1 MCYNRSAAALFKGGG
16 KGLYM
21 SENRAKYSS
30 VPLQDM
36 RKRPPNKAPSKPS
49 AQIPGAPVN
58 PRSFILLQVMLV
70 AVLPLTFLAAL
81 LAKDQRLYW
90 GFVILSLVCLGV
102 MGLMKAFVSNAR
114 RVLTVIHAA
123 MIAVSL
129 FAILMTVP
137 AVNDLTTPQT
147 QDLASIFSDNTSA
160 SMVDMA
166 QAQSQDQPAATASNP
181 GAASQAQQKLD
192 QFMSAWSNKD
202 YAAMVSYS
210 SPDWVSK
217 HQDQRDAET
226 DIFHLSAI
234 RTPLDYRIQ
243 DVSGN
248 DSDQTRTI
256 TMQATISKNDGKE
269 PLLYNFQ
276 ILMIRANSEWY
287 VDPNS
292 ISSSQIVQQTAQ
304 VTVPPNQP
312 AVIPAVSGSVL
323 PQVRSDTVL
332 YYNQDGGE
340 FYHINPNCDSIGP
353 KYKPLTAT
361 FYYRDVSSETF
372 KNLKPCPVCKAPA
385 R

>member
-1 MCYNRSAAALFKGGG
+1 
-16 KGLYM
+16 M

-36 RKRPPNKAPSKPS
+36 RKRPPNKTPSRSS
-49 AQIPGAPVN
+49 AQVPNGPPAG
-58 PRSFILLQVMLV
+58 PRSFVLLQVLLV
-70 AVLPLTFLAAL
+70 AVLPLTFVVAL
-81 LAKDQRLYW
+81 LAKDVQLYW
-90 GFVILSLVCLGV
+90 GFVIVSAICLGV
-102 MGLMKAFVSNAR
+102 MVLMKAFVLNAR
-114 RVLTVIHAA
+114 RVLSVIHAA

-137 AVNDLTTPQT
+137 PPSDTSTQQT

-160 SMVDMA
+160 SMVDMT
-166 QAQSQDQPAATASNP
+166 QAQTQEQPLTSPNP
-181 GAASQAQQKLD
+181 GSASQAQQKLD

-210 SPDWVSK
+210 SPDWVNK
-217 HQDQRDAET
+217 HQTQRDAET

-234 RTPLDYRIQ
+234 RTPLDYQIQ

-256 TMQATISKNDGKE
+256 TMQASISKNDGKE
-269 PLLYNFQ
+269 PQLYNFQ
-276 ILMIRANSEWY
+276 ILMIRVNSDWY

-292 ISSSQIVQQTAQ
+292 ISSSQVIQQTAQ
-304 VTVPPNQP
+304 QTISPDQAAAVMPITGSAVP
-312 AVIPAVSGSVL
+312 A
-323 PQVRSDTVL
+323 VRSDTIL

-340 FYHINPNCDSIGP
+340 FYHFDPNCDSVGS
-353 KYKPLTAT
+353 KYKPLTAM

-385 R
+385 RQ